1 MPQHHCLPAWF
12 DKTAPSKVTS
22 IALLLGAMMAP
33 AAQAQEDDLPL
44 FLTVSQTFTRDSN
57 LFRDDANK
65 QSDTI
70 SSTALR
76 VGVNK
81 AYGRQSYRLDVTAS
95 RNSYS
100 EFDQFNYNGLVSSG
114 EFLTDIGSHFRLTA
128 SAAASETLPKF
139 EDSEANRT
147 GPNTLRVKR
156 GGLDLRYG
164 LHGRMS
170 LNMGYS
176 QNNQKYRI
184 TTSDNRES
192 DTWNAGVRYQPTDLM
207 FYGLNYSQTDTKFVD
222 RVNKEEV
229 QRRNLSLVANWRV
242 TGFSLLSGSLGYTR
256 ERYEKDPAADFNGVT
271 GSAAWT
277 FTPAGK
283 VSYRLNWLR
292 DTNNQGGFTAAGGLA
307 TVSQQR
313 LTNQFSA
320 SASWQ
325 ATSKISANLQV
336 AHIRY
341 DEERSQESSI
351 PVLNA
356 DASQNGR
363 LNSVSLGV
371 DYQPIRS
378 LSVGCDVQ
386 QYDRTRSEFSRAY
399 SGRSMS
405 CSVGFTLD

>member
-1 MPQHHCLPAWF
+1 MPRYDRQPTGF
-12 DKTAPSKVTS
+12 DMNCGVKP
-22 IALLLGAMMAP
+22 ALLAVMVSALMLP
-33 AAQAQEDDLPL
+33 SAQAQEDDLPL
-44 FLTVSQTFTRDSN
+44 FLTASQTFTRDSN
-57 LFRDDANK
+57 LFRDDNNK

-76 VGVNK
+76 LGVNK
-81 AYGRQSYRLDVTAS
+81 AYGRQNYRLDVTAS

-139 EDSEANRT
+139 EDSEANRN
-147 GPNTLRVKR
+147 GRNTLRVKR

-164 LHGRMS
+164 LYGRVSM
-170 LNMGYS
+170 NMGYN
-176 QNNQKYRI
+176 QADQKYRI

-222 RVNKEEV
+222 RVNEEQV

-242 TGFSLLSGSLGYTR
+242 TGFSVLSGSMGYTR

-292 DTNNQGGFTAAGGLA
+292 DTNNQGGYTAAGGLA
-307 TVSQQR
+307 TISQQR

-325 ATSKISANLQV
+325 ATSKISANLQL

-341 DEERSQESSI
+341 DEEESNTSELNPDTSQS
-351 PVLNA
+351 
-356 DASQNGR
+356 GR

-371 DYQPIRS
+371 DYQPLRS
-378 LSVGCDVQ
+378 VSVGCDVQ
-386 QYDRTRSEFSRAY
+386 RYDRTRSKFSRAY